1 MNDLKHTERFV
12 VSGISLSIK
21 ASRDDAFGK
30 AEKALLK
37 FFSGDEIISYNISK
51 RSVDARK
58 KNDIHF
64 VYSVS
69 ADIKSNKSYDAA
81 VLAADK
87 ITKVANS
94 NINAEFGTEKLCGR
108 PVVVGFGPGGMFCAY
123 MLAKYGYRPIVIER
137 GSNIKKRIADV
148 ERFKNEQ
155 VLNPES
161 NIQFGAGGA
170 GTFSD
175 GKLMTRIN
183 DSMCSFVIDTF
194 QKLGAPKSILYEA
207 KPHIG
212 TDYLVDVVDNMLN
225 ELLDLGADVYFDTK
239 MDGICESC
247 GKVNKIRTSAG
258 EIECGALVLALGH
271 SARDTVAE
279 LRKNNLLVTPK
290 AFSVG
295 VRIEHLQENID
306 FAMYGNSAGND
317 ILPHAEYALSTHVGG
332 RGVYTFCMCPGGE
345 VVAAASERLGV
356 VTNGMS
362 RHARDGKNANSAVC
376 VSVLPEDFGGT
387 VDRGEAFVRNI
398 EQGAYRLGGDS
409 YYAPAQTVGSFLG
422 KTENRIGKVIPTY
435 MNGKI
440 SLTSIGKIFPEFVP
454 NSLSAALLDFDK
466 KIKGF
471 AAPDAILTAPETRT
485 SSPVRMPR
493 NPETYIADGF
503 DNIYPCGEGAG
514 YAGGITSAAVDGI
527 KCALAIIKRYSKKAN

>member
-1 MNDLKHTERFV
+1 MSDLKKTERFI
-12 VSGISLSIK
+12 VSGISLPIK

-37 FFSGDEIISYNISK
+37 FFSGDEILSYNISR

-58 KNDIHF
+58 KSDIRF

-69 ADIKSNKSYDAA
+69 ADVRSTKLYDVAA
-81 VLAADK
+81 LAADK
-87 ITKVANS
+87 ITKVADS
-94 NINAEFGTEKLCGR
+94 SIEAKHGTEKLCGR

-123 MLAKYGYRPIVIER
+123 ILAKYGYRPIVIER
-137 GSNIKKRIADV
+137 GSDIKKRMADV
-148 ERFKNEQ
+148 ARFKNEQ
-155 VLNPES
+155 ILDPES

-183 DSMCSFVIDTF
+183 DNLCSFVIETF
-194 QKLGAPKSILYEA
+194 HKLGSPENILYEA

-212 TDYLVDVVDNMLN
+212 TDYLVGVVDNMLK
-225 ELLDLGADVYFDTK
+225 ELISLGADVYFDTK
-239 MDGICESC
+239 MNGICESL
-247 GKVNKIRTSAG
+247 GKVNKIRTSSG

-271 SARDTVAE
+271 SARDTVTE
-279 LRKNNLLVTPK
+279 LRNDNLRVIPK

-306 FAMYGNSAGND
+306 FAMYGKSAYDG

-345 VVAAASERLGV
+345 VAAAASERYGV

-362 RHARDGKNANSAVC
+362 CHARDGRNANSAVC
-376 VSVLPEDFGGT
+376 VSVLPQDFGGT
-387 VDRGEAFVRNI
+387 VDGGEAFVRNI
-398 EQGAYRLGGDS
+398 EQMAYKLGGEN
-409 YYAPAQTVGSFLG
+409 YFAPAQTVGSFL
-422 KTENRIGKVIPTY
+422 KNSDNHIGSVIPTY
-435 MNGKI
+435 MGGKVTLTNI
-440 SLTSIGKIFPEFVP
+440 SNVFPEFVP
-454 NSLSAALLDFDK
+454 DALSAALLDFDK

-471 AAPDAILTAPETRT
+471 AASDAVLTAPETRT

-493 NPETYIADGF
+493 NPETYVAEGF

-527 KCALAIIKRYSKKAN
+527 KCALAIIRRYSDKEN

>member
-1 MNDLKHTERFV
+1 MNDPKKTKRFI
-12 VSGISLSIK
+12 VSGISLPIK

-30 AEKALLK
+30 AEKTLLK
-37 FFSGDEIISYNISK
+37 FFSGDEILSYNISR

-69 ADIKSNKSYDAA
+69 ADVRSDKSFDDA

-87 ITKVANS
+87 ITKAAS
-94 NINAEFGTEKLCGR
+94 SDIQAQRGTEKLCGR

-123 MLAKYGYRPIVIER
+123 ILAKYGYRPIVIER
-137 GSNIKKRIADV
+137 GSDIKKRMADV
-148 ERFKNEQ
+148 ARFKNEQ
-155 VLNPES
+155 ILDPES

-183 DSMCSFVIDTF
+183 DNLCSFVIETF
-194 QKLGAPKSILYEA
+194 HRLGAPENILYEA

-212 TDYLVDVVDNMLN
+212 TDYLVNVVGNMLK
-225 ELLDLGADVYFDTK
+225 ELVRLGADVYFDTK
-239 MDGICESC
+239 MNGICESL

-271 SARDTVAE
+271 SARDTVAQ
-279 LRKNNLLVTPK
+279 LRSSNLFVTPK

-306 FAMYGNSAGND
+306 FAMYGKAARDG

-345 VVAAASERLGV
+345 VAAAASERGGV

-362 RHARDGKNANSAVC
+362 CHARDGRNANSAVC
-376 VSVLPEDFGGT
+376 VSVLPADFGGT
-387 VDRGEAFVRNI
+387 VDSGEAFVRNI
-398 EQGAYRLGGDS
+398 EQAAYRLGGES
-409 YYAPAQTVGSFLG
+409 YFAPAQTVGSFLKG
-422 KTENRIGKVIPTY
+422 SDNRVGAVIPTY
-435 MNGKI
+435 MNGKVTLTDI
-440 SLTSIGKIFPEFVP
+440 SKVFPEFVP
-454 NSLSAALLDFDK
+454 EALSAALTDFDK

-471 AAPDAILTAPETRT
+471 AAPDAVLTAPETRT

-493 NPETYIADGF
+493 DPETYVAEGF

-527 KCALAIIKRYSKKAN
+527 RCALAIIKRYSDKEI

>member
-1 MNDLKHTERFV
+1 MNDSKKTERFI
-12 VSGISLSIK
+12 VSGISLPIR

-37 FFSGDEIISYNISK
+37 FFSGDEILSYNISR

-69 ADIKSNKSYDAA
+69 ADMRSDKSYDAA

-87 ITKVANS
+87 ITKAAS
-94 NINAEFGTEKLCGR
+94 SDIHAQRGTEKLCGR

-123 MLAKYGYRPIVIER
+123 ILAKYGYRPIVIER
-137 GSNIKKRIADV
+137 GSDIKKRMADV
-148 ERFKNEQ
+148 ARFKSEQ
-155 VLNPES
+155 VLDPES

-183 DSMCSFVIDTF
+183 DNLCSFVIETF
-194 QKLGAPKSILYEA
+194 HRLGAPENILYEA

-212 TDYLVDVVDNMLN
+212 TDYLVDVVGNMLK
-225 ELLDLGADVYFDTK
+225 ELVSLGADVYFDTK
-239 MDGICESC
+239 MNGISESL

-271 SARDTVAE
+271 SARDTVAQ
-279 LRKNNLLVTPK
+279 LRSSNLFVTPK

-306 FAMYGNSAGND
+306 FAMYGKAARDG

-345 VVAAASERLGV
+345 VAAAASERGGV

-362 RHARDGKNANSAVC
+362 CHARNGRNANSAVC
-376 VSVLPEDFGGT
+376 VSVLPADFGGT
-387 VDRGEAFVRNI
+387 VDGGEAFVRNI
-398 EQGAYRLGGDS
+398 EQAAYRLGGES
-409 YYAPAQTVGSFLG
+409 YFAPAQTVGSFLKG
-422 KTENRIGKVIPTY
+422 SDNRIGAVAPTY
-435 MNGKI
+435 MDGRVTLTDI
-440 SLTSIGKIFPEFVP
+440 SKVFPEFVP
-454 NSLSAALLDFDK
+454 EALSAALTDFDK

-471 AAPDAILTAPETRT
+471 AASDAVLTAPETRT

-493 NPETYIADGF
+493 DPETYLAEGF

-527 KCALAIIKRYSKKAN
+527 RCALAIIRRYSEEQN